1 MVVQDSA
8 TLDPEERQEMDGK
21 TNKNESIGDASSN
34 SNYKQ
39 VNLVH
44 EHPIFKKVEEGD
56 IEQVSNYIEVNNS
69 KLFGINSAHARPEFQ
84 FACLWVYQNI
94 CRSIFNSLLYL

>member
-8 TLDPEERQEMDGK
+8 TLGPEERQEMDGK
-21 TNKNESIGDASSN
+21 TNKNERNGDASSN

-69 KLFGINSAHARPEFQ
+69 NLIGINSAPARPEFQ
-84 FACLWVYQNI
+84 LACLWYLCHSCQ
-94 CRSIFNSLLYL
+94 FNCF